1 MLQTW
6 NVGDTILDLY
16 RVTGILGEGGFGKVY
31 KVRHQGWNL
40 DLAMKIPRPKTVAA
54 AGGVEGFEQEAETWV
69 NLGLHPHI
77 VSCYYVRRIDT
88 APAVFA
94 EYLAGGSLH
103 DWIHG
108 RRLYTT
114 KGPVIKTALQRIL
127 DVAIQS
133 AWGLHYAHEQGLVH
147 QDIKPANLLLTS
159 EGMVKIT
166 DFGIA
171 TTKTMTGM
179 LNSGDELSGS
189 AGGSTLMVAGSGA
202 MTLAYCS
209 PEQASRQVLT
219 RRSDIWSWALS
230 VLEMFRGAATWANP
244 NFPTGILAASI
255 LEDHLQDESLEP
267 HLPKMPI
274 QVASLLN
281 RCFRQNP
288 DERPHDLLA
297 VARELQQIYEQETRE
312 TYPRQESK
320 AVSDA
325 ADSLNN
331 RAVSLFDLG
340 KREEALKLWE
350 QALKAQPHHLEATY
364 NQGLILWRSAVI
376 DDSALLRALEE
387 ARNFRPGD
395 WRGDYLLAL
404 VHLEQGDYEAAIK
417 ILDST
422 QVAGIEKEEIKSLLR
437 EARQHLPQSGR
448 LLHTSVGHRE
458 GVSSV
463 CLSADGRFAL
473 SGSADQ
479 TLKLW
484 EVKTGQC
491 LQTFSGHTDW
501 VNSVCLSVDNRFA
514 LSGSYDKTLKL
525 WEVITGQCL
534 RTFSGHTDLVLSV
547 CLSVDGQFALSG
559 SVDSTLKLWDLAT
572 GRCLRTFK
580 GHADAVFSVC
590 LSMDGRFAL
599 SGSKDSTLQM
609 WDVATGI
616 CLRTFIGHS
625 GFVLSVCL
633 STDNRFALS
642 GGYDKTL
649 KLWDVATGKCVRTF
663 TGHADSVFSVC
674 LSADGQFA
682 LSSGSL
688 DRALKLWDLVTGRC
702 LRTFTKHTDAV
713 FSICLSTDGR
723 FALSGSFDRT
733 LKLWEFGDLNH
744 YIAPMQLSLVLTT
757 ETFLSL
763 ELAYEQ
769 ELAQACREIKE
780 ENHIAAAQYIRQ
792 ARAILGFNR
801 HPKGLNYWTDLYIY
815 LPRKAF
821 VQGWENTK
829 VIGHADAV
837 FSVCLSMD
845 NRFALLGSKDSTL
858 KLWDI
863 ATGKCLRIFTGHAG
877 SVFSVCLSVDKR
889 FALSGS
895 IDSTLK
901 LWDMETG
908 QCLRTFSGHTGSV
921 FSVCLS
927 ADSRFALSG
936 GDDGILRL
944 WDVATGKCVRTF
956 IEHINVVFSMHLSV
970 DGRFILSGSFD
981 GTLKLWEVT
990 TGQCVRTFIGH
1001 TDEVFSVCLSAD
1013 GRFALSG
1020 SKDRTLKLWE
1030 VTTGKCVHTSKGV
1043 TYTIASVCLSTDSRF
1058 AISGG
1063 NDGSLIL
1070 LNLDW
1075 ELEDQLPANWDEG
1088 ARPYLESFL
1097 VLHTPYAAAL
1107 TADREPSEAEITLA
1121 LTRQGTPTWT
1131 DEDFQNLL
1139 YTLGCAGYGWLRPEG
1154 VRQQLE
1160 AMVPMVPPAQK
1171 FHVLSPQEMETSYL
1185 YPEPG
1190 TEQNVADSLNDR
1202 AILLFNSG
1210 NQEEAL
1216 QIWEQAL
1223 EIQPQHLEST
1233 YNRGLVQWRLGTIDD
1248 SQLVMSLEFAR
1259 TSLPGVLGGT
1269 LGMAMEAHALLASDA
1284 FMYSPEEYAR
1294 NYRPRDWR
1302 GEYLLALVHLE
1313 RDDCEAVI
1321 EVLDRIQGPNAENL
1335 KIQSL
1340 RREVS
1345 QRLSQ
1350 SGKLL
1355 QTFAGHTKGVIS
1367 ACLSADCQFALSGS
1381 KDNTLKLWDV
1391 TGECVRTFTGHAEAV
1406 SSVCLSADGR
1416 FAFSASWDKTL
1427 KLWDISTGQC
1437 LRTFTGHTSWV
1448 FSVCLSADGRFVL
1461 SGSQDKTLQL
1471 WDVETGTS
1479 VRTFAGHTD
1488 SVFSVCLSA
1497 DGQFALSGSK
1507 DKTLKLWDV
1516 TTGECV
1522 RTFTGHTGL
1531 VRSVCMSSDG
1541 QLALSGDGT
1550 LRLWDI
1556 ASGQCLPAL
1565 TGHMGETVGFST
1577 DGQFALSGSQFTLKL
1592 YDVAT
1597 GKCLRTFTDHEDE
1610 VKAVYLSANGRFAL
1624 SGGQDKALKLWELG
1638 KGNHY
1643 IAPMQPSQPATT
1655 ETAL

>member
-40 DLAMKIPRPKTVAA
+40 DLAMKIPRPETVAA

-103 DWIHG
+103 DWIHS

-114 KGPVIKTALQRIL
+114 QGPVIKTALQRVL

-147 QDIKPANLLLTS
+147 QDIKPANMLLMTD
-159 EGMVKIT
+159 GMVKIA

-171 TTKTMTGM
+171 TTKTMVRM
-179 LNSGDELSGS
+179 LNGVSELSQVAEGT
-189 AGGSTLMVAGSGA
+189 TLMFRGSGA
-202 MTLAYCS
+202 RTPAYCS
-209 PEQASRQVLT
+209 PEQENRGMIT

-230 VLEMFRGAATWANP
+230 VLEMFQGERTWQYGIVADQALVNYLEAGAEDP
-244 NFPTGILAASI
+244 QLPQMPTLVGEL
-255 LEDHLQDESLEP
+255 LQ
-267 HLPKMPI
+267 
-274 QVASLLN
+274 Q
-281 RCFRQNP
+281 CFQHTP
-288 DERPHDLLA
+288 DRRPHDLLA
-297 VARELQQIYEQETRE
+297 VARELQGIYQQETGE
-312 TYPRQESK
+312 IYPRQEPQ
-320 AVSDA
+320 AVKNA

-340 KREEALKLWE
+340 KQAEALQVWE
-350 QALKAQPHHLEATY
+350 QALQIQPHHLEATY
-364 NQGLILWRSAVI
+364 NRGLILWRSAMA
-376 DDSALLRALEE
+376 DDAALLRSLEE
-387 ARNFRPGD
+387 AKNSYPGD
-395 WRGDYLLAL
+395 WRSDYLLAL
-404 VHLEQGDYEAAIK
+404 VHLERDDCEAAIK
-417 ILDST
+417 TLDSI
-422 QVAGIEKEEIKSLLR
+422 QVVGIEKEEIQSLRR

-484 EVKTGQC
+484 DVKTGQC
-491 LQTFSGHTDW
+491 LQTFLGHTNW

-514 LSGSYDKTLKL
+514 LSGGYDKTLKL
-525 WEVITGQCL
+525 WEVSTGQCL
-534 RTFSGHTDLVLSV
+534 RTFTGHTDLVLSV
-547 CLSVDGQFALSG
+547 CLSADGQFAISG

-580 GHADAVFSVC
+580 GHADAVFSVF

-649 KLWDVATGKCVRTF
+649 KLWEVVTGKCVRTF

-688 DRALKLWDLVTGRC
+688 DRALKLWNLVTGRC

-733 LKLWEFGDLNH
+733 LKLWELGDLNH

-769 ELAQACREIKE
+769 KLAQACRESKE

-792 ARAILGFNR
+792 ARAIFGFNR

-829 VIGHADAV
+829 VIGHAD
-837 FSVCLSMD
+837 
-845 NRFALLGSKDSTL
+845 
-858 KLWDI
+858 
-863 ATGKCLRIFTGHAG
+863 
-877 SVFSVCLSVDKR
+877 SVFSVCLSVGNR

-895 IDSTLK
+895 KDGTLK

-908 QCLRTFSGHTGSV
+908 QCLQTFSGHTGSV

-970 DGRFILSGSFD
+970 DIRFILSGSFD
-981 GTLKLWEVT
+981 GTLKLWEIT

-1020 SKDRTLKLWE
+1020 SKDRTLKLWDVATGQCVHTFIEHTDE
-1030 VTTGKCVHTSKGV
+1030 VHSVCLSADGRFALSGSKDRTLKLWDVATGQCVHTSKEF
-1043 TYTIASVCLSTDSRF
+1043 TYTIASVCLSADSRL
-1058 AISGG
+1058 ALSGG

-1097 VLHTPYAAAL
+1097 VLHTPYAGTL
-1107 TADREPSEAEITLA
+1107 PADREPSEAEITLA
-1121 LTRQGTPTWT
+1121 MTRQGTPTWT
-1131 DEDFQNLL
+1131 EEDFQNLL

-1160 AMVPMVPPAQK
+1160 AMVPPAQE
-1171 FHVLSPQEMETSYL
+1171 FHVISPQEMEASYL
-1185 YPEPG
+1185 YPELG
-1190 TEQNVADSLNDR
+1190 TEKTVADSLNDR

-1233 YNRGLVQWRLGTIDD
+1233 YNRGLVQWRLGAIDD

-1269 LGMAMEAHALLASDA
+1269 LGMAMEEHALLASDA
-1284 FMYSPEEYAR
+1284 FMCSPEEYAR

-1321 EVLDRIQGPNAENL
+1321 EVLGRIQGSDAENL

-1345 QRLSQ
+1345 QRLPQ

-1367 ACLSADCQFALSGS
+1367 ACLSADGQFALSGS
-1381 KDNTLKLWDV
+1381 KDNTIKLWDV
-1391 TGECVRTFTGHAEAV
+1391 TTGKCVRTFTGHAEAV

-1427 KLWDISTGQC
+1427 KLWDVSTGQC

-1479 VRTFAGHTD
+1479 VRTFAGHMD

-1497 DGQFALSGSK
+1497 DGQYALSGSR

-1577 DGQFALSGSQFTLKL
+1577 DGQFALSGSRFTLKL

-1610 VKAVYLSANGRFAL
+1610 VKAVYLSANGQFAL

-1643 IAPMQPSQPATT
+1643 IAPMQPSQPTTT